1 MKDAHAL
8 LGQLAIVLGIVG
20 AVWAI
25 AAAITRRQTGLLFV
39 ASLVWV
45 VIVVALAALLG
56 IATAVSNG
64 PPSDPLHIVY
74 GVLAL
79 AVLPGAALLAS
90 GRPARQQGV
99 FAAVAMTVLVILLFR
114 LFQTGS

>member
-20 AVWAI
+20 AIWAI
-25 AAAITRRQTGLLFV
+25 AAAVARRQTGPLFV

-64 PPSDPLHIVY
+64 PPKDALHIVY

-90 GRPARQQGV
+90 GRPARQQATY
-99 FAAVAMTVLVILLFR
+99 AAVAMTVLLILLFR
-114 LFQTGS
+114 LFQTGA

>member
-20 AVWAI
+20 AIWAI
-25 AAAITRRQTGLLFV
+25 AAAVARRQTGPLFV

-56 IATAVSNG
+56 IATAVSDG
-64 PPSDPLHIVY
+64 PPKDALHIVY

-90 GRPARQQGV
+90 GRPARQQATY
-99 FAAVAMTVLVILLFR
+99 AAVAMTVLLILLFR
-114 LFQTGS
+114 LFQTGA